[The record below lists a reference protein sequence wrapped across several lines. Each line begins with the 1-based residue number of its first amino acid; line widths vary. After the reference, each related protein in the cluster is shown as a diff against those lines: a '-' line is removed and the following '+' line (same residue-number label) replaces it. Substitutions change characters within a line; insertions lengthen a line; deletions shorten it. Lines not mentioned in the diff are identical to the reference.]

1 MKENHFTFTADDG
14 AKLFVYRWQPD
25 FGFGKAVVHIA
36 HGLAEHAGRYE
47 RLAETLT
54 ENGYVVF
61 ANDYRG
67 HGKTAQQ
74 PEDVGH
80 FADEDG
86 WQRILKDI
94 EELVR
99 LERAEFPT
107 HRVILIGHSLGSL
120 VAQHLATRN
129 LFDAVSMS
137 GANGSVSPLA
147 RIGKLIAKIES
158 WRLGKRGKSETIN
171 KLSFDAFNN
180 AFKPNRT
187 SFDWLSRDQTEVDK
201 YIADQ
206 MCGFL
211 CSNQLWLDLLGAMA
225 EAAKPEFRARV
236 PKQLP
241 VYLFSGSLD
250 PVNEQ
255 GRGSTALAEYYRSIG
270 MEKVS
275 YRIFTGARH
284 ETLNELNRE
293 EVTEHLI
300 DWLNAIVKLLGMHAP
315 SRAIQ

>member
-25 FGFGKAVVHIA
+25 VGIGKAVVHIA

-54 ENGYVVF
+54 ENGFVVF

-67 HGKTAQQ
+67 HGKTAQSA
-74 PEDVGH
+74 EDVGH
-80 FADEDG
+80 FSDQDG

-99 LERAEFPT
+99 LERNEFFG
-107 HRVILIGHSLGSL
+107 HRIILFGHSLGSL
-120 VAQHLATRN
+120 VAQHLATRD
-129 LFDAVSMS
+129 LFDAVAMS
-137 GANGSVSPLA
+137 GANGLVRSLVHV
-147 RIGKLIAKIES
+147 GKLIARLES
-158 WRLGKRGKSETIN
+158 WRLGKRGKSELIN
-171 KLSFDAFNN
+171 NLTFDAFNKP
-180 AFKPNRT
+180 FRPNRT
-187 SFDWLSRDQTEVDK
+187 SFDWLSRDEAEVDK
-201 YIADQ
+201 YIADP

-211 CSNQLWLDLLGAMA
+211 CSTQLWLDVLGAIT

-241 VYLFSGSLD
+241 VYLFSGSRD
-250 PVNEQ
+250 TANEE
-255 GRGSTALAEYYRSIG
+255 GRGSTALAEYYRSHG
-270 MEKVS
+270 LEKVS
-275 YRIFTGARH
+275 YRIFPQARH

-293 EVTEHLI
+293 DVTEHLV
-300 DWLNAIVKLLGMHAP
+300 DWMNAIVKLLEQRTAV
-315 SRAIQ
+315 